1 MQNLIKLFSLI
12 IFCSSFVYAQ
22 YSENPLYDEFKD
34 EFSKEYLK
42 IGLLVQVGGLYQYE
56 QPNGSNGFE
65 LSNFRLKLS
74 GEFDK
79 GIGYMVQTAFTGSP
93 AILDA
98 RIYYK
103 ISKAFVVDAGLYKT
117 PFSREFLISA
127 ANIDFVSRAQLA
139 SLSPNRQIGVQ
150 ARGVIPGTVLSY
162 AAGVFNGNRFSNNQN
177 DNNEFLYTGRLALNP
192 DITGGTNNNDKL
204 EIAVNVAQSNDG
216 NVNVSRIDPNFNGKR
231 FLVGGDTRL
240 EYNNWLLTAEAIYG
254 KFEPAVGSEFKPF
267 SYQATVGYMFL
278 DNFQGLVR
286 WDSFKL
292 DKNLDPADQ
301 VIVGLNFWPSQI
313 SQFQLNYVVPTKS
326 TPKEHRVL
334 VNAQIGF

>member
-1 MQNLIKLFSLI
+1 MQNLYKLFSLI
-12 IFCSSFVYAQ
+12 IICSSLIKAQ
-22 YSENPLYDEFKD
+22 YSEDPLYDEFKD

-42 IGLLVQVGGLYQYE
+42 IGLLVQVGGYYQYE
-56 QPNGSNGFE
+56 QPAGSNGFE

-103 ISKAFVVDAGLYKT
+103 ISRAFVVDAGIYKA

-139 SLSPNRQIGVQ
+139 SLAPNRQIGVQ
-150 ARGVIPGTVLSY
+150 ARGVIPGTGLSY
-162 AAGVFNGNRFSNNQN
+162 AAGVFNGNRYSVNKN
-177 DNNEFLYTGRLALNP
+177 DNNKFLYSGRLALNP
-192 DITGGTNNNDKL
+192 DITGGANKPDKL
-204 EIAVNVAQSNDG
+204 EIAVNVAQSNDS
-216 NVNVSRIDPNFNGKR
+216 NVNIGGIDSNFRGKR

-240 EYNNWLLTAEAIYG
+240 EYNNWLITAEAIWG
-254 KFEPAVGSEFKPF
+254 KFEPSVGSEFEPF
-267 SYQATVGYMFL
+267 GYQATVGYMFL
-278 DNFQGLVR
+278 ENLQGLIR
-286 WDSFKL
+286 WDSFRA
-292 DKNLDPADQ
+292 DKDLDPTDQ
-301 VIVGLNFWPSQI
+301 VIIGFNLWPSKI

-326 TPKEHRVL
+326 TPKEHQVL
-334 VNAQIGF
+334 ANAQISF